1 MICRRRLSEGAEPVA
16 AAAARAQK
24 RSAAREHKREV
35 RRRRREHYERGC
47 TWGRPAASILYS
59 MAREMHMETN
69 YMLWC
74 AASPRACLAV
84 QHALQAVPLLR
95 NMQRGRQSLICLE
108 ALFPRL
114 HASPTVAIIL
124 TQ

>member
-1 MICRRRLSEGAEPVA
+1 MA

-24 RSAAREHKREV
+24 RAAARERKRQV

-47 TWGRPAASILYS
+47 TWGRPAASILYG

-74 AASPRACLAV
+74 AAALHACHGKYAV
-84 QHALQAVPLLR
+84 QATPLS
-95 NMQRGRQSLICLE
+95 QTHTSCSLCLI
-108 ALFPRL
+108 
-114 HASPTVAIIL
+114 ASPL
-124 TQ
+124 HLPLCSCE